1 MSSLGRGGVGPKVR
15 SFFAPE
21 SITGG
26 PRIRSK
32 FNVISSPSSSIP
44 CNKKWHGKMAIT
56 SAKQSSCLL
65 RGQTQPGA
73 EAAASSTVRCLIID
87 HYRLKVN
94 LNTEV
99 GERNINCHW
108 SFGVGIGSEPGP
120 HPLGDEDDRYVIENA
135 MRESFGA
142 SQTFPSSSSSAV
154 GASIRSSFGP

>member
-1 MSSLGRGGVGPKVR
+1 
-15 SFFAPE
+15 
-21 SITGG
+21 
-26 PRIRSK
+26 
-32 FNVISSPSSSIP
+32 
-44 CNKKWHGKMAIT
+44 MAIT
-56 SAKQSSCLL
+56 SAEQSSCLL

-73 EAAASSTVRCLIID
+73 EAAASPSSTVRCLIID

-99 GERNINCHW
+99 GERKINCHW

-120 HPLGDEDDRYVIENA
+120 HPLGDDRYVIENA